1 MVAIASPRQSEWK
14 VETSVVRFP
23 TRVTLRFVLDQLP
36 PASAGAA
43 RVLDVGRGD
52 GALAAALRSA
62 GLDAHAARWSDGPGT
77 DDAGARR
84 FDAVLFSHTLRR
96 IHPLDDAL
104 DRARD
109 LLAPGGVILVED
121 SSFDDV
127 DRATAAWFF
136 RLLTA
141 LRDAGMLSCPPG
153 ELGTRLLEGG
163 GALGEWRCD
172 PEHGSTPLSRISAA
186 LASRFDLLV
195 ERAEPDLYRQASAM
209 LCADGAGET
218 IAARIHEME
227 RRMAEDGLVRLIGRR
242 FVARLRRRD
251 ELARRATTPSRQDVV
266 RVEPRGVRSSA
277 TAAAYS
283 SPASKRKS
291 ATAGD

>member
-1 MVAIASPRQSEWK
+1 MIAIPSPRQSGWK
-14 VETSVVRFP
+14 VETPVVRFP
-23 TRVTLRFVLDQLP
+23 TRVSLRFVLDHLP
-36 PASAGAA
+36 RRDAGAA
-43 RVLDVGRGD
+43 RVLDIGCGD
-52 GALAAALRSA
+52 GELAAALRAA
-62 GLDAHAARWSDGPGT
+62 GVDAHLAQWSDWPGA
-77 DDAGARR
+77 DAAGDGC
-84 FDAVLFSHTLRR
+84 FDAVLFSRSLRR

-104 DRARD
+104 GRARD

-121 SSFDDV
+121 SSFADV

-153 ELGTRLLEGG
+153 ELGTRLLDGG
-163 GALGEWRCD
+163 GSLGVWRCD
-172 PEHGSTPLSRISAA
+172 PEHGSTPLPRIRAA
-186 LASRFDLLV
+186 LTSRFELLV
-195 ERAEPDLYRQASAM
+195 ECAEPDLYRQASTM

-218 IAARIHEME
+218 IVARIHEME

-242 FVARLRRRD
+242 FVARLRGRD
-251 ELARRATTPSRQDVV
+251 QLARRAATMAPQDVA
-266 RVEPRGVRSSA
+266 RGEPCGFRSSA